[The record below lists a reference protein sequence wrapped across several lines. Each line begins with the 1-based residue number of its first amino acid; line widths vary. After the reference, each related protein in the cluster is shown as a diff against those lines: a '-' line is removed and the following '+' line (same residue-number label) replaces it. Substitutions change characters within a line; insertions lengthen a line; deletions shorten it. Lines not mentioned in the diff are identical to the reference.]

1 MGRNING
8 KELGEG
14 ISQLKNGRY
23 TVRWSDRYGK
33 RHTKYAKDLKEA
45 KKFFLRENI
54 EHKHNMRQE

>member
-45 KKFFLRENI
+45 KKILTFFYNYFP
-54 EHKHNMRQE
+54 